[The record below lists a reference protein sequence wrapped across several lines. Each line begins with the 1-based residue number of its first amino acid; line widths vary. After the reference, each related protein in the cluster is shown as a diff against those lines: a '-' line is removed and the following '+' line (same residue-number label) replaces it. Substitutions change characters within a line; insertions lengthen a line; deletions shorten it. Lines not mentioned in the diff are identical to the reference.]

1 MLPFGQLVD
10 VLPDGERWVE
20 LAVAMFGHR
29 LRGTDDE
36 GQLGIRSV
44 GVAKNSRGV
53 ALAKYGLH
61 HDAQHLHFGDIAIVD
76 SLLILSYQIVTLSL
90 RRFAWGR
97 RRGRRFGRGL
107 RLGFRRRR
115 GLR

>member
-1 MLPFGQLVD
+1 MLPFGQLGD

-36 GQLGIRSV
+36 GQFGIRSV

-97 RRGRRFGRGL
+97 GRRFGRGL